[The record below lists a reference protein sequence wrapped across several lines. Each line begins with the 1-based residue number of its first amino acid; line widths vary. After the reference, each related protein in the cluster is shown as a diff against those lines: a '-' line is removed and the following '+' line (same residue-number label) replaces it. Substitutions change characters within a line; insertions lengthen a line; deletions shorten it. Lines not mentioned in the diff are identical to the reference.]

1 MKHLFA
7 ISAYRES
14 PYLEECIQSLL
25 SQKEKSEVI
34 LCTSTPSEYLR
45 KLALQYGIPFFVRNG
60 TSSLRD
66 DWNFCLGKAAELGA
80 DLVTVAHQDDVYL
93 PEYAQEVTGIFRKY
107 EDGRRALVVFT
118 GAGNID
124 GNSRPLPGEAERIK
138 RILRRPLRY
147 PGLNRSVFWKKL
159 SLSFGNSIPCPSC
172 TYHIGALGSEIFAS
186 EYRFVIDW
194 DTLLRIAEKRGR
206 IVCIEKPLVKIR
218 LHDGAET
225 ARTIRDGE
233 RPKEE
238 YEIFR
243 RLHLKPVADLL
254 MHYYRK
260 AGEIYEEAEKP

>member
-14 PYLEECIQSLL
+14 PYLEECIRSLL

-34 LCTSTPSEYLR
+34 LCTSTPSDYLR
-45 KLALQYGIPFFVRNG
+45 KLAFRYGIPFFVRDG
-60 TSSLRD
+60 MPSLRD

-93 PEYAQEVTGIFRKY
+93 PEYAQEVMEIFRKY
-107 EDGRRALVVFT
+107 EGGLKALVVCT

-124 GNSRPLPGEAERIK
+124 GDSRTLPGEAERIK

-147 PGLNRSVFWKKL
+147 PVLNRSVFWKKM

-172 TYHIGALGSEIFAS
+172 TYHIGALGSEIFTS

-194 DTLLRIAEKRGR
+194 DTLLRIAERKGR

-243 RLHLKPVADLL
+243 RLHRKPVADLL

-260 AGEIYEEAEKP
+260 AGKIYEKST